1 VFYHT
6 MMVGIYVWGIMM
18 MEMTI
23 GEVAEIAELAT
34 STLRYYEDIGLIIP
48 HRRVSGQRR
57 YLPSVLTILAFI
69 QLAKDANFTLDE
81 IKELIHEFPAEM
93 PISERWQQIANRKIE
108 EINQVIRDAESTK
121 ALLVES
127 LDCTFL
133 HFELDADLKFP
144 EQSS

>member
-1 VFYHT
+1 
-6 MMVGIYVWGIMM
+6 MKVGIQVWGIIT

-23 GEVAEIAELAT
+23 GEVAEIAEVAT
-34 STLRYYEDIGLIIP
+34 STLRYYEDIGLIKP

-57 YLPSVLTILAFI
+57 YLQNVLTVLAFI

-81 IKELIHEFPAEM
+81 IKELIHDFPADM
-93 PISERWQQIANRKIE
+93 PISKRWQQITNRKIE
-108 EINQVIRDAESTK
+108 EINQIIRDAESTK

-133 HFELDADLKFP
+133 HFELDADLEFP
-144 EQSS
+144 EKP